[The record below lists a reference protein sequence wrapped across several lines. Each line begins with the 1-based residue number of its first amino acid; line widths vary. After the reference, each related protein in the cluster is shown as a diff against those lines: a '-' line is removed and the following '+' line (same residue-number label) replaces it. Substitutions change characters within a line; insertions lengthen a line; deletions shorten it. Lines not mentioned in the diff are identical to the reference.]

1 MFRQKLRVLE
11 VATGRTDAHGK
22 PEILL
27 LATSRL
33 DLDAELVA
41 LGYRFRWTVELFF
54 RWLKCILG
62 CRHLLANSHDGVT
75 IQIYLA
81 IIASLL
87 ISLWVGRKP
96 TIRTLEMLQFYFTG
110 WATEAELMAHL
121 DKLKPVTP

>member
-1 MFRQKLRVLE
+1 VRVVE
-11 VATGRTDAHGK
+11 VDTGKTDAPGR
-22 PEILL
+22 PDILL

-33 DLDAELVA
+33 DLAAELVA

-62 CRHLLANSHDGVT
+62 CRHLLANSQDGVT
-75 IQIYLA
+75 IQVYLA

-96 TIRTLEMLQFYFTG
+96 TVRTLEMIQFYFTG
-110 WATEAELMAHL
+110 WATEEELMAHL
-121 DKLKPVTP
+121 DNLKTLPK